1 MMYSDAEKEQL
12 KKTLERRFR
21 GPDDLDMDQFRYKKS
36 VENIFFHKDGYLLLE
51 TARKTSENDQTNF
64 VLDIFKDGVYLN
76 TVNLNSADPEF
87 YSNPDGY
94 EKMFIG
100 DKLFVYNPD
109 DNVIYAY
116 SLKIGV

>member
-1 MMYSDAEKEQL
+1 
-12 KKTLERRFR
+12 
-21 GPDDLDMDQFRYKKS
+21 
-36 VENIFFHKDGYLLLE
+36 
-51 TARKTSENDQTNF
+51 
-64 VLDIFKDGVYLN
+64 
-76 TVNLNSADPEF
+76 LNSADPEF